1 MKSYFNSGI
10 FQFQDSPMKILIVL
24 CLAFFYF
31 HVCAQD
37 IVLSGNSESIR
48 LNIGNQKSAIAT
60 TLEIQPGQKIHGT
73 SEKTRI
79 SIGLKSVKTIGSNS
93 QPISIKTG
101 ITASIEERATNN
113 TITPAEN
120 SNVITGVPN
129 YYTLFIGVD
138 NYQFVSASLS
148 NLNKPI
154 KDASSLRDVLLTK
167 YAFPVAN
174 STLLKNP
181 TRTEIIKALEEL
193 AKKITPKDNLLIFY
207 AGHGYWDERL
217 KVGYWLPSDSKTDD
231 KSNWIA
237 NSTIRDYIAGI
248 QSKHTLLVSDACFS
262 GSIFKTREVNSEINE
277 YGVSKVY
284 QLPSRKAMTSGT
296 LTTVPDESKFMQYL
310 IKRLNENTSKYLT
323 TRQLFFS
330 VETAVLN
337 NTSTVPQLGVIQETG
352 DEGGDFIFIKRD

>member
-1 MKSYFNSGI
+1 MKLFSTSVF
-10 FQFQDSPMKILIVL
+10 LIL
-24 CLAFFYF
+24 CLRVF
-31 HVCAQD
+31 AQD
-37 IVLSGNSESIR
+37 FAISGNSELIKLS
-48 LNIGNQKSAIAT
+48 IGNQKSLTLSAIQT
-60 TLEIQPGQKIHGT
+60 GQKIQGA
-73 SEKTRI
+73 SEKIRL
-79 SIGLKSVKTIGSNS
+79 SIGLNEIKTIGSNS
-93 QPISIKTG
+93 QPVSIKTG
-101 ITASIEERATNN
+101 VSETTNIRTASNSLTQ
-113 TITPAEN
+113 TEN
-120 SNVITGVPN
+120 SNAISGVPT

-138 NYQFVSASLS
+138 NYQFASQNLS

-154 KDASSLRDVLLTK
+154 KDASSFRDILLTK
-167 YAFPVAN
+167 YAFTVTN
-174 STLLKNP
+174 SNLLRNP

-217 KVGYWLPSDSKTDD
+217 KVGYWLPSDSRTDD

-310 IKRLNENTSKYLT
+310 VKRLSENTSKYLT

>member
-1 MKSYFNSGI
+1 MR
-10 FQFQDSPMKILIVL
+10 ILIVL
-24 CLAFFYF
+24 LFISFCV
-31 HVCAQD
+31 HVYAQD
-37 IVLSGNSESIR
+37 VILSGDSEPIR
-48 LNIGNQKSAIAT
+48 LNLGNQKSPT
-60 TLEIQPGQKIHGT
+60 TASSTIKPGQKVQGT
-73 SEKTRI
+73 SEKTKL
-79 SIGLKSVKTIGSNS
+79 SIGLKEIKAFGSNS
-93 QPISIKTG
+93 QPVSIKAG
-101 ITASIEERATNN
+101 MSESAEVRTANN
-113 TITPAEN
+113 SLAQTEN
-120 SNVITGVPN
+120 SNAISGVPN

-138 NYQFVSASLS
+138 NYQFASANLS
-148 NLNKPI
+148 NLSKPI
-154 KDASSLRDVLLTK
+154 KDASSFRDILLTK
-167 YAFPVAN
+167 YAFPVTN

-217 KVGYWLPSDSKTDD
+217 KVGYWLPSDSRTDE
-231 KSNWIA
+231 KSSWIA

-248 QSKHTLLVSDACFS
+248 QSKHTLLISDACFS

-277 YGVSKVY
+277 YGVSKIY

-310 IKRLNENTSKYLT
+310 VKRLSENTNKYLT

-337 NTSTVPQLGVIQETG
+337 NTNTVPQLGVIQETG